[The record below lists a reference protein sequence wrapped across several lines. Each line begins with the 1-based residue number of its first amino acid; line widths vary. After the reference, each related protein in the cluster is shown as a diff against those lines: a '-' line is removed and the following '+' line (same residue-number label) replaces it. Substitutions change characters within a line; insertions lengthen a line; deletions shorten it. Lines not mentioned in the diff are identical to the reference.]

1 MTPQVESLFHELA
14 DLTFEQRAE
23 HYALHNVVQEV
34 RDELERLFS
43 YDKSTSAP
51 MKDAIGHVAG
61 RMAAELEETI
71 RPGSRFG
78 PYRLIEL
85 LGKGGMGAV
94 YHAERVDGEL
104 TQEVALKIVRASML
118 SESMLLR
125 FRNERQI
132 LAKLEHPNIARL
144 FDGGTSDDGL
154 PYFVMEYIRGKSI
167 IEYCVENNL
176 GVRERL
182 ALFSTVCD
190 AVQHAHGNLV
200 IHRDLKPSNILVTR
214 EGIVKLLDFGI
225 AKVLERDGGVEDQ
238 TKTFTGATLFTP
250 DYCSP
255 EQIQGEQVSTATDVY
270 GLGCVLY
277 ELLTGKRPH
286 NLTTYSPS
294 ELVDAVCHREPAPL
308 SSAGPAE
315 LRRTLRGDLETIVG
329 RALRKD
335 PRERYQLV
343 ALLRSD
349 IDRYLAGHP
358 ISARSQTTLY
368 RTRKFIQRHRLG
380 VGAAAVATLLLV
392 TTTIVAVNQAI
403 QARNRFDQVRGIA
416 RTFMFDFYD
425 ELQKVP
431 GTTKAKA
438 MVISTAS
445 EYLQNLATSAGRD
458 RGLLLELAS
467 SYERLA
473 LVEGGSNLDL
483 NLRAAAL
490 EHRKKAVDI
499 RSRLAAEA
507 GQDDPRVLYLRV
519 LLTDD
524 LRNMRRLNEAL
535 KMGQD
540 AVADADRLRSRGK
553 TTPEILLDS
562 ANAHAVLG
570 RVFRDLD
577 QLVEAEAVMKK
588 GDQFR
593 QVSDAGKVTRYTVS
607 ALQDRASVL
616 VLLGRIDEA
625 IQLLQRA
632 EKSGDRL
639 ISDASP
645 GSAYLRAFRTHQIT
659 LSHLADAYDDAHGP
673 SKEQPAAAL
682 AYRNKQCKGWEHLL
696 SLDANLNG
704 ARAELAFCQIN
715 TALILMKIDPQG
727 AVAMARSGLSIFES
741 LEKATPDEINLRFRR
756 ARGAIPY
763 ATILLAVGRPLQAQ
777 EVIQSSLRTNRELVA
792 NNKESLLYQHS
803 LVWSLTVAG
812 EIEHALKNDEQS
824 RKLLKD
830 AIGMAA
836 PFHNKLDLG
845 LLRAAAD
852 AQFTYS
858 KVLSGSER
866 CEALKGIRLIWQ
878 SYKGASS
885 PWLEGRREQAT
896 RAVNACPAAQKLV
909 ASF

>member
-255 EQIQGEQVSTATDVY
+255 EQIKGEQVSTATDVY

-403 QARNRFDQVRGIA
+403 QARNRYA
-416 RTFMFDFYD
+416 
-425 ELQKVP
+425 
-431 GTTKAKA
+431 
-438 MVISTAS
+438 
-445 EYLQNLATSAGRD
+445 
-458 RGLLLELAS
+458 GLL
-467 SYERLA
+467 ERSCSTSTTSCKRFQA
-473 LVEGGSNLDL
+473 LP
-483 NLRAAAL
+483 R
-490 EHRKKAVDI
+490 RK
-499 RSRLAAEA
+499 R
-507 GQDDPRVLYLRV
+507 
-519 LLTDD
+519 
-524 LRNMRRLNEAL
+524 
-535 KMGQD
+535 
-540 AVADADRLRSRGK
+540 
-553 TTPEILLDS
+553 
-562 ANAHAVLG
+562 
-570 RVFRDLD
+570 
-577 QLVEAEAVMKK
+577 
-588 GDQFR
+588 
-593 QVSDAGKVTRYTVS
+593 
-607 ALQDRASVL
+607 
-616 VLLGRIDEA
+616 
-625 IQLLQRA
+625 
-632 EKSGDRL
+632 
-639 ISDASP
+639 
-645 GSAYLRAFRTHQIT
+645 
-659 LSHLADAYDDAHGP
+659 
-673 SKEQPAAAL
+673 
-682 AYRNKQCKGWEHLL
+682 W
-696 SLDANLNG
+696 
-704 ARAELAFCQIN
+704 
-715 TALILMKIDPQG
+715 
-727 AVAMARSGLSIFES
+727 
-741 LEKATPDEINLRFRR
+741 
-756 ARGAIPY
+756 
-763 ATILLAVGRPLQAQ
+763 
-777 EVIQSSLRTNRELVA
+777 
-792 NNKESLLYQHS
+792 
-803 LVWSLTVAG
+803 
-812 EIEHALKNDEQS
+812 
-824 RKLLKD
+824 
-830 AIGMAA
+830 
-836 PFHNKLDLG
+836 
-845 LLRAAAD
+845 
-852 AQFTYS
+852 
-858 KVLSGSER
+858 
-866 CEALKGIRLIWQ
+866 
-878 SYKGASS
+878 
-885 PWLEGRREQAT
+885 
-896 RAVNACPAAQKLV
+896 
-909 ASF
+909 